1 MLTCTRVVIF
11 NFKWFIDI
19 IINKGHRNEIDETSE
34 FIGANIERLNG
45 EFNFNGTVFKFLS
58 CRL

>member
-1 MLTCTRVVIF
+1 MKSMR
-11 NFKWFIDI
+11 DQ
-19 IINKGHRNEIDETSE
+19 

-58 CRL
+58 YRL